1 MATAELAGRTAL
13 VTGGGRG
20 IGRAIAIA
28 LAQAGA
34 HVTVPARSRG
44 ELEETVR
51 LIAAGSG
58 RACAV
63 TADVVDEHAVE
74 RAISAIEA
82 ELGRIDV
89 LVNNAGTIG
98 PIAPFAETASDAW
111 WHSVEVNLKGPM
123 LMSRRVLPGM
133 IARGAGRIINLVTGV
148 APFAY
153 FSGYCASKAA
163 LIRFSEALPP
173 RFDRTASPSSRWVP
187 AQSAPRCPSIR

>member
-34 HVTVPARSRG
+34 HVAVLARSCG
-44 ELEETVR
+44 ELEETAR

-63 TADVVDEHAVE
+63 TADVVDEQSVE
-74 RAISAIEA
+74 RAISAMEV

-98 PIAPFAETASDAW
+98 PIAPFAETASDVW
-111 WHSVEVNLKGPM
+111 WHSVEVNLK
-123 LMSRRVLPGM
+123 
-133 IARGAGRIINLVTGV
+133 
-148 APFAY
+148 
-153 FSGYCASKAA
+153 
-163 LIRFSEALPP
+163 
-173 RFDRTASPSSRWVP
+173 DRCS
-187 AQSAPRCPSIR
+187 